1 MPRERTI
8 EGEIVVDPFYPDGYV
23 SSDQDRR
30 QIETQ
35 KEKYEASVQSIN
47 FKWPLTSFRRG
58 FFEGNRDT
66 KAAVREDIKTLLMT
80 AKGERVMHKEL
91 GTSLPILSGQLFE
104 PIDRIEL
111 VEKIRVE
118 VQTQISLHL
127 PFLTLQSVNVL
138 TNEDDESLKINQIRV
153 SMSYLIQDQKGFA
166 DHVSFTVTGT

>member
-30 QIETQ
+30 QIEAQ

-58 FFEGNRDT
+58 FFEGNTDT

-104 PIDRIEL
+104 PTDRIEL

-118 VQTQISLHL
+118 VQTQMSLHL

-166 DHVSFTVTGT
+166 DHVSFTVTGA

>member
-8 EGEIVVDPFYPDGYV
+8 EGETVVDPFYPDGYV

-30 QIETQ
+30 QIEAQ

-111 VEKIRVE
+111 VEKIKVE
-118 VQTQISLHL
+118 IQTQMSIHL

-153 SMSYLIQDQKGFA
+153 SMSYLIQDQEGFA
-166 DHVSFTVTGT
+166 DHVSFTVTGN